1 MKEKNNYRKIA
12 RAMKPTIQ
20 VGKNGIN
27 DSLILEIK
35 KQVKKRSIIKIKF
48 LKNFSEVNNVKESFE
63 YIIKKTG
70 TFLVYS
76 IGNTLVISK
85 KKLF

>member
-1 MKEKNNYRKIA
+1 MTEKNRYRKIA

-27 DSLILEIK
+27 DSLIAEVV
-35 KQVKKRSIIKIKF
+35 KQVKKKSIIKIKF
-48 LKNFSEVNNVKESFE
+48 LKNFSEINDVKQSFE
-63 YIIKKTG
+63 YIVQQTKTH
-70 TFLVYS
+70 LVYN